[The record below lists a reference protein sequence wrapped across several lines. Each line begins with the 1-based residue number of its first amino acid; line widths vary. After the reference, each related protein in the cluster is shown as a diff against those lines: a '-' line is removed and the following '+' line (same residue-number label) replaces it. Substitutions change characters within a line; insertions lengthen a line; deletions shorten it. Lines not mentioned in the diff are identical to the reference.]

1 MVMALE
7 MAKNECHNWRTTGR
21 CSFGAKCKYTHTESL
36 RNDRKEKF
44 GQFDLRG

>member
-1 MVMALE
+1 MIMALDI
-7 MAKNECHNWRTTGR
+7 AKNECHNWRTTGR

-44 GQFDLRG
+44 GQF